1 MQPPP
6 RKVKAHTQLKN
17 IHNEQIT
24 KLQTKHQQDVELL
37 EDLRNFTKIRATVEK
52 EYGNALLKLATTY
65 LQKKPPPGI
74 EIKSEDSQEKKTV
87 FGVWRMLLDE
97 TEKIAKARLAAAE
110 VFSQQISENAKNVRA
125 NKLHVAKKCFDN
137 LRRIQDEV
145 QQCVQEVDKTKKLYF
160 EEEHMAHEARDKAHD
175 AEEKLKKK
183 KGRIFQSI
191 TSLQKNSQKFSS
203 RREAC
208 DIQSTKARNDYILA
222 LVAANAHQSRFYETD
237 LPDTLQSL
245 DCDVSEKVK
254 DYIQLM
260 SRTELLTVAACN
272 SSFSRILEDASHITR
287 QYTVE
292 CFLQENQVLGKP
304 IKYEFD
310 PCDNDQ
316 VRTICTE
323 HHADIC
329 LSKEAKKWA
338 SAYMKECRTLRDAN
352 KELNRLLG
360 QIAKGEKTME
370 ASTGEQEDV
379 EQKLEDI
386 RNNIRKAETSKLK
399 AEARL
404 EALREGGVNVD
415 ELLNSL
421 DIDALQIDDLSRKGS
436 TASRGSR
443 KSSRSDLNYEEPN
456 EAAPYEA
463 DFDGGS
469 SSDTSAAPAASSVGG
484 GSEAD
489 AQVMAASSAQ
499 GSLTYEQDPT
509 SVNWEDEP
517 QVSVSA
523 IDVGNL
529 EAACEPPAA
538 EEEDEAPL
546 RLAEEREDS
555 LQMAIKC
562 FALFSYEAANPDELS
577 FVEQEEMEI
586 VSEGDGDGW
595 IKARNYK
602 GEEGYIPQNY
612 VEVVES
618 QPAGASGESFSS
630 VDYRVETSDDVDG
643 DTAAAAVGA
652 EPECAQEPSTTE
664 PPAAEAA
671 EPPADFPSTLA
682 PPGEVRLSTTYCRAI
697 YDYEPTCD
705 DELGF
710 AEGQVIRILRTV
722 VHDGVDD
729 GWWEG
734 ELDGRTGIFPSLM
747 VEALK
752 ITGEPQTPMDDPNMD
767 TVPPPPAF
775 TPPKPSFLVPPAQ
788 VILTQPTP
796 DHEQSGEVEQPTEP
810 AVSVLYNDADFQL
823 ELPTPQQAHYQSQFS
838 GSESESSDHDVAGL
852 AEAATYAPLVSSP
865 ESPVAADASVAEE
878 TAPAGKPPR
887 PPTPPH
893 QQTVTVVIDS
903 PDEPP
908 REFADSEDEDNG
920 DQASV
925 VEAPAEGCAPEEQ
938 PPKDEM
944 VAEVE
949 DAVSGERQATD
960 PGEAKALAEGEAR
973 DSSGNKPDEVTE
985 AASAV
990 SESPSASAD
999 QAEPPE
1005 ELSKEDQANNNA
1017 TD

>member
-65 LQKKPPPGI
+65 LQKKPPPGV
-74 EIKSEDSQEKKTV
+74 EIKSEDSEEKKTV
-87 FGVWRMLLDE
+87 YGVWRMLLDE

-191 TSLQKNSQKFSS
+191 TSLQKSSQKFSS

-237 LPDTLQSL
+237 LPDILQSL

-260 SRTELLTVAACN
+260 SRTELLTVTACN
-272 SSFSRILEDASHITR
+272 SSFSRILEDANHITR

-329 LSKEAKKWA
+329 LSKEAKKWS

-360 QIAKGEKTME
+360 QIAKGERTME
-370 ASTGEQEDV
+370 SSTGEQEDV

-386 RNNIRKAETSKLK
+386 RNSIRKAETSKLK

-415 ELLNSL
+415 EFLNSL
-421 DIDALQIDDLSRKGS
+421 DIDSLQIEDLSRKGS

-456 EAAPYEA
+456 EAEYYEG
-463 DFDGGS
+463 DFESGS
-469 SSDTSAAPAASSVGG
+469 FPETSGAPAPMSVG
-484 GSEAD
+484 SDEA
-489 AQVMAASSAQ
+489 AQVMAAASSAQ
-499 GSLTYEQDPT
+499 GGALYDPT
-509 SVNWEDEP
+509 AVKWDEP
-517 QVSVSA
+517 EVPAV
-523 IDVGNL
+523 DVGNL
-529 EAACEPPAA
+529 EASGELPAT
-538 EEEDEAPL
+538 EEEGEEYMRA
-546 RLAEEREDS
+546 AEEREGS
-555 LQMAIKC
+555 LRVAIKC

-612 VEVVES
+612 VEIAEN
-618 QPAGASGESFSS
+618 QTAGASGESFSS
-630 VDYRVETSDDVDG
+630 VDYRVETSGDVDG
-643 DTAAAAVGA
+643 ETILAAD
-652 EPECAQEPSTTE
+652 PEGAQEEAVASGE
-664 PPAAEAA
+664 PPAEAA
-671 EPPADFPSTLA
+671 EEPFVPPADFPNTLA

-710 AEGQVIRILRTV
+710 EEGQVIPHSAHRSARRSRRRLVGGRAGRP
-722 VHDGVDD
+722 HRHLPFPHGRGAQDHWRAADPDG
-729 GWWEG
+729 GPEYG
-734 ELDGRTGIFPSLM
+734 HCAAASSIHAT
-747 VEALK
+747 EAL
-752 ITGEPQTPMDDPNMD
+752 IPRC
-767 TVPPPPAF
+767 
-775 TPPKPSFLVPPAQ
+775 
-788 VILTQPTP
+788 
-796 DHEQSGEVEQPTEP
+796 
-810 AVSVLYNDADFQL
+810 AVSSHTHAANARPRAEWRSRAVGRAR
-823 ELPTPQQAHYQSQFS
+823 PRR
-838 GSESESSDHDVAGL
+838 GSHLRSAG
-852 AEAATYAPLVSSP
+852 V
-865 ESPVAADASVAEE
+865 
-878 TAPAGKPPR
+878 
-887 PPTPPH
+887 
-893 QQTVTVVIDS
+893 
-903 PDEPP
+903 
-908 REFADSEDEDNG
+908 
-920 DQASV
+920 
-925 VEAPAEGCAPEEQ
+925 
-938 PPKDEM
+938 
-944 VAEVE
+944 
-949 DAVSGERQATD
+949 
-960 PGEAKALAEGEAR
+960 
-973 DSSGNKPDEVTE
+973 
-985 AASAV
+985 
-990 SESPSASAD
+990 
-999 QAEPPE
+999 
-1005 ELSKEDQANNNA
+1005 
-1017 TD
+1017 

>member
-1 MQPPP
+1 M
-6 RKVKAHTQLKN
+6 KAHTQLKN

-74 EIKSEDSQEKKTV
+74 EIKSEDSQDKKTV

-125 NKLHVAKKCFDN
+125 NKLQVAKKCFDN

-237 LPDTLQSL
+237 LPDTLQYL

-292 CFLQENQVLGKP
+292 CFLQDNQVLGKP

-329 LSKEAKKWA
+329 LGKEAKKWA

-386 RNNIRKAETSKLK
+386 RNSIRKAETSKLK

-415 ELLNSL
+415 EFLNSL
-421 DIDALQIDDLSRKGS
+421 DIDALQIEDLSRKGS

-443 KSSRSDLNYEEPN
+443 RSSRSDLNFEEPN
-456 EAAPYEA
+456 EAAYYEG

-469 SSDTSAAPAASSVGG
+469 SSDTSGAAAAPSVAGAP
-484 GSEAD
+484 EAD
-489 AQVMAASSAQ
+489 EAVQVMEASSAQ
-499 GSLTYEQDPT
+499 GSLPYEHDPT
-509 SVNWEDEP
+509 SVNWDDEA
-517 QVSVSA
+517 QVSVST

-538 EEEDEAPL
+538 EEEDEASPP
-546 RLAEEREDS
+546 RVAEEREGS
-555 LQMAIKC
+555 LQVAIKC

-612 VEVVES
+612 VEIAES

-652 EPECAQEPSTTE
+652 DPECDQEPPTSE
-664 PPAAEAA
+664 PTAAEA
-671 EPPADFPSTLA
+671 EEPIVPPADFPNTLA
-682 PPGEVRLSTTYCRAI
+682 PPGEVHLSTTYCRAI

-752 ITGEPQTPMDDPNMD
+752 VTGEPQTPMEDPSMD

-796 DHEQSGEVEQPTEP
+796 DHEHSGEADQPTEP
-810 AVSVLYNDADFQL
+810 
-823 ELPTPQQAHYQSQFS
+823 
-838 GSESESSDHDVAGL
+838 GL

-865 ESPVAADASVAEE
+865 ESPAAVDTSVAEE
-878 TAPAGKPPR
+878 PAQGGKPPR

-925 VEAPAEGCAPEEQ
+925 VEAPVEVCASGEQ
-938 PPKDEM
+938 PTKYEKL
-944 VAEVE
+944 AEVE
-949 DAVSGERQATD
+949 DAVSSEIPAADAGETNVMA
-960 PGEAKALAEGEAR
+960 AR
-973 DSSGNKPDEVTE
+973 ETQDTSGDKPDEVTV

-990 SESPSASAD
+990 SEGASAD

>member
-1 MQPPP
+1 M
-6 RKVKAHTQLKN
+6 
-17 IHNEQIT
+17 
-24 KLQTKHQQDVELL
+24 L

-74 EIKSEDSQEKKTV
+74 EIKSEDSQDKKTV
-87 FGVWRMLLDE
+87 YGVWRMLLDE

-222 LVAANAHQSRFYETD
+222 LVAANAHQSRFYDTD
-237 LPDTLQSL
+237 LPDILQSL

-272 SSFSRILEDASHITR
+272 SSFSRILEDANHITR

-292 CFLQENQVLGKP
+292 CFLQENQVLGKA

-329 LSKEAKKWA
+329 LGKEAKKWA

-370 ASTGEQEDV
+370 SSTGEQEDV

-386 RNNIRKAETSKLK
+386 RNSIRKAETSKLK

-415 ELLNSL
+415 EFLNSL
-421 DIDALQIDDLSRKGS
+421 DIDTLQIDDLSRKGS

-456 EAAPYEA
+456 EGAYYEG
-463 DFDGGS
+463 DLDGGS
-469 SSDTSAAPAASSVGG
+469 SSDTSGAPAPFPVASAV
-484 GSEAD
+484 EAD
-489 AQVMAASSAQ
+489 EAVAQVMAASSAQ
-499 GSLTYEQDPT
+499 GLYEQDPT
-509 SVNWEDEP
+509 AVNWDDEP
-517 QVSVSA
+517 EVSA
-523 IDVGNL
+523 SAVDVGNL
-529 EAACEPPAA
+529 EAVCEPSAT
-538 EEEDEAPL
+538 EEETDESL
-546 RLAEEREDS
+546 RTAEEREGS
-555 LQMAIKC
+555 LQVAIKC

-612 VEVVES
+612 VEIVES

-643 DTAAAAVGA
+643 ETSIAADI
-652 EPECAQEPSTTE
+652 ESAQEPAS
-664 PPAAEAA
+664 AEAPSETE
-671 EPPADFPSTLA
+671 EPVAPPTDFPSTLA
-682 PPGEVRLSTTYCRAI
+682 PPGEVHLSTTYCRAI

-752 ITGEPQTPMDDPNMD
+752 VTGEPQTPMEDPSID
-767 TVPPPPAF
+767 AVPPPPAF
-775 TPPKPSFLVPPAQ
+775 TPPKPAFLVPPSQ

-796 DHEQSGEVEQPTEP
+796 DQEQSGVEEQPTEP
-810 AVSVLYNDADFQL
+810 
-823 ELPTPQQAHYQSQFS
+823 
-838 GSESESSDHDVAGL
+838 GL

-865 ESPVAADASVAEE
+865 ESPAAVDSSVAED
-878 TAPAGKPPR
+878 TARAAKPPR

-908 REFADSEDEDNG
+908 REFGDSEDDG
-920 DQASV
+920 DQVSV
-925 VEAPAEGCAPEEQ
+925 VEAPVEASGGQ
-938 PPKDEM
+938 STKDKGDT
-944 VAEVE
+944 ATE
-949 DAVSGERQATD
+949 DAASTSESADAV
-960 PGEAKALAEGEAR
+960 EAVAEGE
-973 DSSGNKPDEVTE
+973 SGEPTE
-985 AASAV
+985 GSVAASDGAG
-990 SESPSASAD
+990 EPSAD
-999 QAEPPE
+999 QGEPPE

-1017 TD
+1017 AE

>member
-37 EDLRNFTKIRATVEK
+37 EDLRNFTKIRATIEK

-74 EIKSEDSQEKKTV
+74 EIKNEENQENKTV

-125 NKLHVAKKCFDN
+125 NKLQVAKKCFDS
-137 LRRIQDEV
+137 LRRIQEEV

-237 LPDTLQSL
+237 LPDILQSL
-245 DCDVSEKVK
+245 DCDVSEKVR

-260 SRTELLTVAACN
+260 SRAELLTVTACN
-272 SSFSRILEDASHITR
+272 SSFSRILEDAGHITR
-287 QYTVE
+287 QYTAE

-304 IKYEFD
+304 LKYEFD

-316 VRTICTE
+316 VRTICVE

-329 LSKEAKKWA
+329 LGKEAKKWA
-338 SAYMKECRTLRDAN
+338 SAFMKDCRSLRDSN

-370 ASTGEQEDV
+370 SSTGEQEDI

-386 RNNIRKAETSKLK
+386 RNAIRRAETSKLK

-415 ELLNSL
+415 EYLNSL

-443 KSSRSDLNYEEPN
+443 KNSRSDLNYAEPN
-456 EAAPYEA
+456 EANEAYYES
-463 DFDGGS
+463 GS
-469 SSDTSAAPAASSVGG
+469 SSDASAAPSGSFHAGA
-484 GSEAD
+484 SEAEE
-489 AQVMAASSAQ
+489 AATAGQ
-499 GSLTYEQDPT
+499 GVYYEQDPT
-509 SVNWEDEP
+509 AVVWDEEP
-517 QVSVSA
+517 EVSA
-523 IDVGNL
+523 SAVDVGDVGSADQPAGEDDEA
-529 EAACEPPAA
+529 EAAARTA
-538 EEEDEAPL
+538 ED
-546 RLAEEREDS
+546 REGS
-555 LQMAIKC
+555 LQVAIKC
-562 FALFSYEAANPDELS
+562 FGLFSYEAANPDELS

-586 VSEGDGDGW
+586 ISEGDGDGW

-602 GEEGYIPQNY
+602 GEVGYIPQNY
-612 VEVVES
+612 VEIVES

-630 VDYRVETSDDVDG
+630 VDYRVETSDD
-643 DTAAAAVGA
+643 AEAVGA
-652 EPECAQEPSTTE
+652 VEPEPGEQPPEAEVVQPVDEVVPPS
-664 PPAAEAA
+664 
-671 EPPADFPSTLA
+671 DFPATLA
-682 PPGEVRLSTTYCRAI
+682 LPGEVHLSTTYCRAI
-697 YDYEPTCD
+697 YDYEPTCA

-710 AEGQVIRILRTV
+710 NEGQVIRILRTV

-734 ELDGRTGIFPSLM
+734 ELEGRTGIFPSLM

-752 ITGEPQTPMDDPNMD
+752 VTGEPQTPMDDPSMD
-767 TVPPPPAF
+767 SVPPPPAF
-775 TPPKPSFLVPPAQ
+775 TPPKPAFLVPPSQ

-796 DHEQSGEVEQPTEP
+796 DTEQSSEQQPTT
-810 AVSVLYNDADFQL
+810 Q
-823 ELPTPQQAHYQSQFS
+823 
-838 GSESESSDHDVAGL
+838 GAG
-852 AEAATYAPLVSSP
+852 EEATYAPLVSSP
-865 ESPVAADASVAEE
+865 ESPAAQDVSGADESGKAVEAA
-878 TAPAGKPPR
+878 APEK

-908 REFADSEDEDNG
+908 REFADSEDEDDG
-920 DQASV
+920 DRASV
-925 VEAPAEGCAPEEQ
+925 VEAPGAAAA
-938 PPKDEM
+938 
-944 VAEVE
+944 VADVE
-949 DAVSGERQATD
+949 DGA
-960 PGEAKALAEGEAR
+960 AKAEDAAQVGAEDAANTEPPAPSSERVPEPPASTEESCEAQPAG
-973 DSSGNKPDEVTE
+973 S
-985 AASAV
+985 AASACSPDADSGVEENV
-990 SESPSASAD
+990 S
-999 QAEPPE
+999 AEQDEPAE
-1005 ELSKEDQANNNA
+1005 ELSREDEANNNA
-1017 TD
+1017 AD

>member
-37 EDLRNFTKIRATVEK
+37 EDLRNFTKIRATIEK

-74 EIKSEDSQEKKTV
+74 EIKNEDSQENKTV

-125 NKLHVAKKCFDN
+125 NKLHVAKKCFDS
-137 LRRIQDEV
+137 LRRIQEEV
-145 QQCVQEVDKTKKLYF
+145 QQCVQDVDKTKKLYF

-222 LVAANAHQSRFYETD
+222 LVAANAHQNRFYETD
-237 LPDTLQSL
+237 LPDILQSL

-254 DYIQLM
+254 EYIQLM

-272 SSFSRILEDASHITR
+272 SSFSRILEDAGHITR

-292 CFLQENQVLGKP
+292 CFLQENQVLGKS

-316 VRTICTE
+316 VRTICME

-329 LSKEAKKWA
+329 LSKDAKKWA
-338 SAYMKECRTLRDAN
+338 SAYMKDCRTLRDAN

-370 ASTGEQEDV
+370 SATGEQEDV

-386 RNNIRKAETSKLK
+386 RNSIRKAETSKLK

-415 ELLNSL
+415 EYLNSL
-421 DIDALQIDDLSRKGS
+421 DIDSLQIDDLSRKGS

-443 KSSRSDLNYEEPN
+443 KSSRSDLNFEEPN
-456 EAAPYEA
+456 EAAYYES

-469 SSDTSAAPAASSVGG
+469 SSDTSGAPA
-484 GSEAD
+484 GSFVAVATEAEVV
-489 AQVMAASSAQ
+489 AQVAATAVQ
-499 GSLTYEQDPT
+499 GAPYDQDPT
-509 SVNWEDEP
+509 MVVWDDEP
-517 QVSVSA
+517 EVSASA
-523 IDVGNL
+523 IDVSNL
-529 EAACEPPAA
+529 EGAYEPSATA
-538 EEEDEAPL
+538 EEAEEPVQS
-546 RLAEEREDS
+546 AEEREGA
-555 LQMAIKC
+555 LQVAIKC

-612 VEVVES
+612 VEIVES

-630 VDYRVETSDDVDG
+630 VDYRVDASG
-643 DTAAAAVGA
+643 DEEGATAAAVADPDA
-652 EPECAQEPSTTE
+652 SYE
-664 PPAAEAA
+664 PPAAEPPEAEA
-671 EPPADFPSTLA
+671 EPLQPPTDFPATLA
-682 PPGEVRLSTTYCRAI
+682 PPGEVHLSTTYCRAI
-697 YDYEPTCD
+697 YDYEPTCS

-710 AEGQVIRILRTV
+710 SEGQVIRILRTV

-734 ELDGRTGIFPSLM
+734 ELEGRTGIFPSLM

-752 ITGEPQTPMDDPNMD
+752 VTGEPQTPMDDPSMD
-767 TVPPPPAF
+767 SVPPPPAF
-775 TPPKPSFLVPPAQ
+775 TPPKPAFLVPPSQ

-796 DHEQSGEVEQPTEP
+796 DHEQGGEEEQPTE
-810 AVSVLYNDADFQL
+810 Q
-823 ELPTPQQAHYQSQFS
+823 
-838 GSESESSDHDVAGL
+838 GL

-865 ESPVAADASVAEE
+865 ESPAAVDASGAEDSAAGR
-878 TAPAGKPPR
+878 APER

-925 VEAPAEGCAPEEQ
+925 VEAAATASSSEEPPSAKDAAVAEAPAEAAGSRES
-938 PPKDEM
+938 DG
-944 VAEVE
+944 VTE
-949 DAVSGERQATD
+949 DPNGA
-960 PGEAKALAEGEAR
+960 
-973 DSSGNKPDEVTE
+973 KPDEE
-985 AASAV
+985 PSAV
-990 SESPSASAD
+990 TGSSEAESREGESAEQDSAD
-999 QAEPPE
+999 KAEPTE
-1005 ELSKEDQANNNA
+1005 ELSREDEANNNA

>member
-74 EIKSEDSQEKKTV
+74 EIKSEDSEEKKTV
-87 FGVWRMLLDE
+87 YGVWRMLLDE

-191 TSLQKNSQKFSS
+191 TSLQKSSQKFSS

-237 LPDTLQSL
+237 LPDILQSL

-260 SRTELLTVAACN
+260 SRTELLTVTACN
-272 SSFSRILEDASHITR
+272 SSFSRILEDANHITR

-360 QIAKGEKTME
+360 QIAKGERTME
-370 ASTGEQEDV
+370 SSTGEQEDV

-386 RNNIRKAETSKLK
+386 RNSIRKAETSKLK

-415 ELLNSL
+415 EFLNSL
-421 DIDALQIDDLSRKGS
+421 DIDSLQIEDLSRKGS

-456 EAAPYEA
+456 EAEYYEG
-463 DFDGGS
+463 DFESGS
-469 SSDTSAAPAASSVGG
+469 CPETSGAPAPMSVG
-484 GSEAD
+484 SDEA
-489 AQVMAASSAQ
+489 AQVMAAASSTQ
-499 GSLTYEQDPT
+499 GGALYDPT
-509 SVNWEDEP
+509 AVKWDEP
-517 QVSVSA
+517 EVPAV
-523 IDVGNL
+523 DVGNL
-529 EAACEPPAA
+529 EASGELPAT
-538 EEEDEAPL
+538 EEEGEEYMRA
-546 RLAEEREDS
+546 AEEREGS
-555 LQMAIKC
+555 LKVAIKC

-612 VEVVES
+612 VEIAEN
-618 QPAGASGESFSS
+618 QTAGASGESFSS
-630 VDYRVETSDDVDG
+630 VDYRVETSGDVDG
-643 DTAAAAVGA
+643 ETILAAD
-652 EPECAQEPSTTE
+652 PEGAQEEAVASGE
-664 PPAAEAA
+664 PPAEAA
-671 EPPADFPSTLA
+671 EEPFAPPADFPNTLA

-710 AEGQVIRILRTV
+710 EEGQVIRILRTV

-752 ITGEPQTPMDDPNMD
+752 ITGEPQTPMEDPSMD

-775 TPPKPSFLVPPAQ
+775 TPPKPSFLVAPSQ

-796 DHEQSGEVEQPTEP
+796 DQEQSGEAEQSAEP
-810 AVSVLYNDADFQL
+810 AVSVLYNDPDFQL

-838 GSESESSDHDVAGL
+838 GSESETSDHDVAGL

-865 ESPVAADASVAEE
+865 ESPAAADASVAED
-878 TAPAGKPPR
+878 TAPAAKPLR

-908 REFADSEDEDNG
+908 REFGDSEDEDIT
-920 DQASV
+920 DRVSV
-925 VEAPAEGCAPEEQ
+925 VEAPVETTLASEPTEDG
-938 PPKDEM
+938 K
-944 VAEVE
+944 VAEVAG
-949 DAVSGERQATD
+949 DAKVENESS
-960 PGEAKALAEGEAR
+960 R
-973 DSSGNKPDEVTE
+973 DNQPDDGSVAASSE
-985 AASAV
+985 AAAG
-990 SESPSASAD
+990 AD
-999 QAEPPE
+999 LGEPPE

>member
-1 MQPPP
+1 MWKVLGIQATADSTTSKIEHPSDASRHLHFISDFPHLIKCLRNSLLKSGFNTPAGHVDMQHVREAYKIDSCNVTLKVMPGITRCHLDPNGFEKMRVSYAFQLFGTKVLQAFHLYKDKLEATLGRMDVTQEFFSKIHQLIRVMTSRFP
-6 RKVKAHTQLKN
+6 AEALRPCSSGRAVLQDFLSYLKAWEQHAKGGGGFLSNSTAAGLRVKAHTQLKN

-87 FGVWRMLLDE
+87 YGVWRMLLDE

-237 LPDTLQSL
+237 LPDILQSL

-272 SSFSRILEDASHITR
+272 SSFSRILEDANHITR
-287 QYTVE
+287 QYTAE

-329 LSKEAKKWA
+329 LGKEAKKWA

-370 ASTGEQEDV
+370 SSTGEQEDV

-386 RNNIRKAETSKLK
+386 RNSIRKAETSKLK

-415 ELLNSL
+415 EFLNSL
-421 DIDALQIDDLSRKGS
+421 DIDSLQIDDLSRKGS

-456 EAAPYEA
+456 EAAYYEG
-463 DFDGGS
+463 DFESGS
-469 SSDTSAAPAASSVGG
+469 CPETSAAPAPMSVASEVD
-484 GSEAD
+484 EA

-499 GSLTYEQDPT
+499 GGALYEQDPT
-509 SVNWEDEP
+509 AVNWDDETE
-517 QVSVSA
+517 VSASA

-529 EAACEPPAA
+529 EAASELPAT
-538 EEEDEAPL
+538 EEEVEESVRP
-546 RLAEEREDS
+546 AEEREGS
-555 LQMAIKC
+555 LQVAIKC

-612 VEVVES
+612 VEIAET
-618 QPAGASGESFSS
+618 QPAGGIR
-630 VDYRVETSDDVDG
+630 RVLLER
-643 DTAAAAVGA
+643 
-652 EPECAQEPSTTE
+652 
-664 PPAAEAA
+664 
-671 EPPADFPSTLA
+671 
-682 PPGEVRLSTTYCRAI
+682 RLPCR
-697 YDYEPTCD
+697 D
-705 DELGF
+705 
-710 AEGQVIRILRTV
+710 QRRR
-722 VHDGVDD
+722 
-729 GWWEG
+729 
-734 ELDGRTGIFPSLM
+734 GR
-747 VEALK
+747 
-752 ITGEPQTPMDDPNMD
+752 
-767 TVPPPPAF
+767 
-775 TPPKPSFLVPPAQ
+775 
-788 VILTQPTP
+788 
-796 DHEQSGEVEQPTEP
+796 
-810 AVSVLYNDADFQL
+810 
-823 ELPTPQQAHYQSQFS
+823 
-838 GSESESSDHDVAGL
+838 
-852 AEAATYAPLVSSP
+852 
-865 ESPVAADASVAEE
+865 
-878 TAPAGKPPR
+878 
-887 PPTPPH
+887 
-893 QQTVTVVIDS
+893 
-903 PDEPP
+903 
-908 REFADSEDEDNG
+908 
-920 DQASV
+920 
-925 VEAPAEGCAPEEQ
+925 
-938 PPKDEM
+938 
-944 VAEVE
+944 
-949 DAVSGERQATD
+949 
-960 PGEAKALAEGEAR
+960 R
-973 DSSGNKPDEVTE
+973 DL
-985 AASAV
+985 
-990 SESPSASAD
+990 
-999 QAEPPE
+999 
-1005 ELSKEDQANNNA
+1005 LSWRL
-1017 TD
+1017 

>member
-37 EDLRNFTKIRATVEK
+37 EDLRNFTKIRATIEK

-74 EIKSEDSQEKKTV
+74 EIKNEENQENKSV

-125 NKLHVAKKCFDN
+125 NKLQVAKKCFDN
-137 LRRIQDEV
+137 LRRIQEEV

-237 LPDTLQSL
+237 LPDILQSL
-245 DCDVSEKVK
+245 DCDVSEKVR

-260 SRTELLTVAACN
+260 SRAELLTVTACH
-272 SSFSRILEDASHITR
+272 SSFSRILEDAGHITR
-287 QYTVE
+287 QYSAE

-304 IKYEFD
+304 LKYDFD

-316 VRTICTE
+316 VRTICVE

-329 LSKEAKKWA
+329 LGKEAKKWA
-338 SAYMKECRTLRDAN
+338 SAFMKDCRSLRDSN

-370 ASTGEQEDV
+370 SSTGEQEDI

-386 RNNIRKAETSKLK
+386 RNAIRRAETSKLK

-415 ELLNSL
+415 EYLNSL

-443 KSSRSDLNYEEPN
+443 KNSRSDLSYGEPN
-456 EAAPYEA
+456 EANEAYYES
-463 DFDGGS
+463 GS
-469 SSDTSAAPAASSVGG
+469 SSDASAAPSGSFHAGASEVATEEAA
-484 GSEAD
+484 
-489 AQVMAASSAQ
+489 AAGQ
-499 GSLTYEQDPT
+499 GVYYEQDPT
-509 SVNWEDEP
+509 AVVWDEETE
-517 QVSVSA
+517 VSA
-523 IDVGNL
+523 SAVDVGDL
-529 EAACEPPAA
+529 GSADRPTV
-538 EEEDEAPL
+538 EEDESEVTT
-546 RLAEEREDS
+546 RTAEDREGS
-555 LQMAIKC
+555 LQVAIKC
-562 FALFSYEAANPDELS
+562 FGLFSYEAANPDELS

-586 VSEGDGDGW
+586 ISEGDGDGW

-612 VEVVES
+612 VEIVES

-630 VDYRVETSDDVDG
+630 VDYRVETSDD
-643 DTAAAAVGA
+643 AEAVGA
-652 EPECAQEPSTTE
+652 VEPEAGEQ
-664 PPAAEAA
+664 PPEAEAVQQA
-671 EPPADFPSTLA
+671 DEVVPPSDFPATLA
-682 PPGEVRLSTTYCRAI
+682 LPGEVHLSTTYCRAI
-697 YDYEPTCD
+697 YDYEPTCA

-710 AEGQVIRILRTV
+710 YEGQVIRILRTV

-734 ELDGRTGIFPSLM
+734 ELEGRTGIFPSLM

-752 ITGEPQTPMDDPNMD
+752 VTGEPQTPMDDPSID
-767 TVPPPPAF
+767 SVPPPPAF
-775 TPPKPSFLVPPAQ
+775 TPPKPAFLVPPSQ

-796 DHEQSGEVEQPTEP
+796 DTEQSSE
-810 AVSVLYNDADFQL
+810 
-823 ELPTPQQAHYQSQFS
+823 QQAATQ
-838 GSESESSDHDVAGL
+838 GVGEE
-852 AEAATYAPLVSSP
+852 ATYAPLVSSP
-865 ESPVAADASVAEE
+865 ESPAAQDVSGADESGKVVEE
-878 TAPAGKPPR
+878 APPEK

-908 REFADSEDEDNG
+908 REFADSEDEDDG
-920 DQASV
+920 DRASV
-925 VEAPAEGCAPEEQ
+925 VEAPSAAAAVADVEDGAAKAEDAAQ
-938 PPKDEM
+938 
-944 VAEVE
+944 AEAE
-949 DAVSGERQATD
+949 DAVSTEPPASSSERV
-960 PGEAKALAEGEAR
+960 PEA
-973 DSSGNKPDEVTE
+973 
-985 AASAV
+985 AASAEESCEAQPTEGSAAGACSPDADSGVEENV
-990 SESPSASAD
+990 S
-999 QAEPPE
+999 AEHDEPAE
-1005 ELSKEDQANNNA
+1005 ELSREDEANNNA
-1017 TD
+1017 AD

>member
-87 FGVWRMLLDE
+87 YGVWRMLLDE

-208 DIQSTKARNDYILA
+208 DIQSTKARNDYILS

-237 LPDTLQSL
+237 LPDILQSL

-272 SSFSRILEDASHITR
+272 SSFSRILEDANHITR

-329 LSKEAKKWA
+329 LGKEAKKWA

-370 ASTGEQEDV
+370 SSTGEQEDV

-386 RNNIRKAETSKLK
+386 RNSIRKAETSKLK

-415 ELLNSL
+415 EFLNSL
-421 DIDALQIDDLSRKGS
+421 DIDSLQIDDLSRKGS

-456 EAAPYEA
+456 EAAYYEG
-463 DFDGGS
+463 DFEGGS
-469 SSDTSAAPAASSVGG
+469 CSETSGAPAPMSVASEVD
-484 GSEAD
+484 EA

-499 GSLTYEQDPT
+499 GSTLYDQDPT
-509 SVNWEDEP
+509 AVIWDDEP
-517 QVSVSA
+517 EVSASA

-529 EAACEPPAA
+529 EAACEPPAT
-538 EEEDEAPL
+538 EEEVEESL
-546 RLAEEREDS
+546 RPAEEREPS
-555 LQMAIKC
+555 LQVAIKC

-612 VEVVES
+612 VEIVES

-630 VDYRVETSDDVDG
+630 VDYRVETSDEVDG
-643 DTAAAAVGA
+643 EGSATAAADS
-652 EPECAQEPSTTE
+652 ESAQEPASGE
-664 PPAAEAA
+664 PPPEAP
-671 EPPADFPSTLA
+671 EPIVPPADFPNTLA
-682 PPGEVRLSTTYCRAI
+682 PPGEVHLSTTYCRAI

-710 AEGQVIRILRTV
+710 EEGQVIRIVRTV

-752 ITGEPQTPMDDPNMD
+752 ITGEPQTPMEDPSID
-767 TVPPPPAF
+767 TVPPPPSF
-775 TPPKPSFLVPPAQ
+775 TPPKPSFLVPPSQ

-796 DHEQSGEVEQPTEP
+796 DQEQSGEAEQPTEP
-810 AVSVLYNDADFQL
+810 
-823 ELPTPQQAHYQSQFS
+823 
-838 GSESESSDHDVAGL
+838 GL

-865 ESPVAADASVAEE
+865 ESPAAVDASVAEDS
-878 TAPAGKPPR
+878 ARAAKPPR

-908 REFADSEDEDNG
+908 REFGDSEDEDNG
-920 DQASV
+920 DQVSV
-925 VEAPAEGCAPEEQ
+925 VEAPVETSSASEPTED
-938 PPKDEM
+938 PK
-944 VAEVE
+944 VAEVAGE
-949 DAVSGERQATD
+949 TKAEGSGD
-960 PGEAKALAEGEAR
+960 KPGEGPAAAAE
-973 DSSGNKPDEVTE
+973 E
-985 AASAV
+985 AA
-990 SESPSASAD
+990 P
-999 QAEPPE
+999 AEPPE
-1005 ELSKEDQANNNA
+1005 ELSKEDEANNNA

>member
-1 MQPPP
+1 M
-6 RKVKAHTQLKN
+6 
-17 IHNEQIT
+17 
-24 KLQTKHQQDVELL
+24 L

-74 EIKSEDSQEKKTV
+74 EIKSEDSQDKKTV

-125 NKLHVAKKCFDN
+125 NKLQVAKKCFDN

-292 CFLQENQVLGKP
+292 CFLQDNQVLGKP

-329 LSKEAKKWA
+329 LGKEAKKWA

-386 RNNIRKAETSKLK
+386 RNSIRKAETSKLK

-415 ELLNSL
+415 EFLNSL
-421 DIDALQIDDLSRKGS
+421 DIDALQIEDLSRKGS

-456 EAAPYEA
+456 EAAYYEG

-469 SSDTSAAPAASSVGG
+469 SSDTSGATAAPSVAGAP
-484 GSEAD
+484 EAD
-489 AQVMAASSAQ
+489 EAAQVMAASSAQ
-499 GSLTYEQDPT
+499 GSLPYEHDPT
-509 SVNWEDEP
+509 SVNWDDEP
-517 QVSVSA
+517 QVSVST
-523 IDVGNL
+523 IDVGSL
-529 EAACEPPAA
+529 EVASEPPAA
-538 EEEDEAPL
+538 EEEDEASPP
-546 RLAEEREDS
+546 RLAEEREGS
-555 LQMAIKC
+555 LQVAIKC

-612 VEVVES
+612 VEIAEN

-643 DTAAAAVGA
+643 DTAAAAIGA
-652 EPECAQEPSTTE
+652 DPECDQEPPTSE

-671 EPPADFPSTLA
+671 EPVVPPADFPNTLA
-682 PPGEVRLSTTYCRAI
+682 PPGEVHLSTTYCRAI

-752 ITGEPQTPMDDPNMD
+752 VTGEPQTPMEDPSMD

-796 DHEQSGEVEQPTEP
+796 DHEQSGEADQPTEP
-810 AVSVLYNDADFQL
+810 
-823 ELPTPQQAHYQSQFS
+823 
-838 GSESESSDHDVAGL
+838 GL

-865 ESPVAADASVAEE
+865 ESPAAADTSVAEE
-878 TAPAGKPPR
+878 PAKGGKPPR

-925 VEAPAEGCAPEEQ
+925 VEAPVEVCASEEQ
-938 PPKDEM
+938 PTKDEKL
-944 VAEVE
+944 AEVE
-949 DAVSGERQATD
+949 DAVSSEIPAADAGETKVMAAGGTQDT
-960 PGEAKALAEGEAR
+960 
-973 DSSGNKPDEVTE
+973 SGDKPDEVTV

-990 SESPSASAD
+990 SEGASGD

>member
-74 EIKSEDSQEKKTV
+74 EVKSEDSQEKKTV

-329 LSKEAKKWA
+329 LGKEAKKWA

-415 ELLNSL
+415 EFLNSL
-421 DIDALQIDDLSRKGS
+421 DIDALQVDDLSRKGS

-443 KSSRSDLNYEEPN
+443 RSSRSDLNYEEPN
-456 EAAPYEA
+456 EATPYEA

-469 SSDTSAAPAASSVGG
+469 SSDTSAAPAASSAAG

-489 AQVMAASSAQ
+489 EAAQ
-499 GSLTYEQDPT
+499 GSLPYEQDPT
-509 SVNWEDEP
+509 SVNWDDEP
-517 QVSVSA
+517 QVSVST

-529 EAACEPPAA
+529 EAAYEPPAA

-546 RLAEEREDS
+546 RLAEDREDS
-555 LQMAIKC
+555 LQVAIKC

-612 VEVVES
+612 VEVAES

-643 DTAAAAVGA
+643 DAAAAAVGA
-652 EPECAQEPSTTE
+652 EPECAQEPPTTE

-682 PPGEVRLSTTYCRAI
+682 PPGEVHLSTTYCRAI

-734 ELDGRTGIFPSLM
+734 ELDGRAGIFPSLM

-752 ITGEPQTPMDDPNMD
+752 VTGEPQTPMEDPNMD

-796 DHEQSGEVEQPTEP
+796 DHEQSGEVDQPTEP
-810 AVSVLYNDADFQL
+810 
-823 ELPTPQQAHYQSQFS
+823 
-838 GSESESSDHDVAGL
+838 GL

-865 ESPVAADASVAEE
+865 ESPAAADASVAEE
-878 TAPAGKPPR
+878 PAPGGKPPR

-925 VEAPAEGCAPEEQ
+925 VEAPVEACAPEEQ
-938 PPKDEM
+938 PPKDDM
-944 VAEVE
+944 VAEVQ
-949 DAVSGERQATD
+949 DAVSSERQATD
-960 PGEAKALAEGEAR
+960 PGETKTLEEGETR
-973 DSSGNKPDEVTE
+973 ETSGNKPDEVTV

-990 SESPSASAD
+990 SESQSASAD

-1005 ELSKEDQANNNA
+1005 ELSREDQANNNA